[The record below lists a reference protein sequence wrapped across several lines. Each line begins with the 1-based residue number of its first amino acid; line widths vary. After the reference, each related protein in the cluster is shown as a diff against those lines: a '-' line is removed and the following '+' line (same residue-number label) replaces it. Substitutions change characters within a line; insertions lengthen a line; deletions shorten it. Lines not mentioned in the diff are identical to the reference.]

1 MVNMK
6 YLLNRISFI
15 SLMILFSFF
24 DNFGMKEEEEEKK
37 EFKVVF
43 VGDTNVGK
51 TQIINKFVKKSFEEN
66 APSTTSAY
74 FYTKEIEYNGKKI
87 KLEMWDTSGH
97 EKYKSLAKI
106 FCVNSHL
113 IVFVY
118 AIDNEESF
126 NNIKSW
132 VEQVKAKT
140 AEKTK
145 FLLVG
150 NKCDLEDKRQVSIQ
164 EGKDCAE
171 AENMKFIEVSAKTG
185 KNIENIFDSIIQEI
199 LDDMKKEKIFYDNKY
214 NNIHY
219 FEQNNTNN
227 LDLSSLV
234 SSEQSIDIIKNQKTS
249 FCNKYCYCCH
259 CL

>member
-1 MVNMK
+1 MK

-87 KLEMWDTSGH
+87 KLEMWDTSGQ

-150 NKCDLEDKRQVSIQ
+150 NKCDLKDERQVSILDG
-164 EGKDCAE
+164 ENCAKNK
-171 AENMKFIEVSAKTG
+171 NMKFIEVSAKEGT
-185 KNIENIFDSIIQEI
+185 NIENMFNSS
-199 LDDMKKEKIFYDNKY
+199 LSNFLNDMKKEKISYDNKY
-214 NNIHY
+214 NNIHH
-219 FEQNNTNN
+219 FEQNNT
-227 LDLSSLV
+227 SSLNLSNFV
-234 SSEQSIDIIKNQKTS
+234 SSEQSIDSIKIQKTS
-249 FCNKYCYCCH
+249 FCNKYCSCCP